1 MPALSCILF
10 HISSAMNAVAIPL
23 HIKYGVFRMNPA
35 LRRMANTPDNAVS
48 RASAQ
53 AGWDYVVAL
62 LAALAML
69 LNHMWA
75 TSGGPKT
82 LEEKGIIWIT
92 VIVAGIAGWRF
103 FKVKEYSPL

>member
-10 HISSAMNAVAIPL
+10 HIYSAINAVAIPL

-35 LRRMANTPDNAVS
+35 LRCMANTPDNAVS

-62 LAALAML
+62 LAAL
-69 LNHMWA
+69 
-75 TSGGPKT
+75 
-82 LEEKGIIWIT
+82 
-92 VIVAGIAGWRF
+92 VAGIAGWRF